1 MQNVLL
7 AGWSDTTFMIA
18 LLSSM
23 EQELPKDSQV
33 TLLNM
38 QPKDMVLGRLLFLV
52 VRLSHKIRL
61 AVWPRNQRNILIIRA
76 VAGRSQAPPTCASS
90 PQDRAHGL
98 PSATLLTDMLPVTT
112 A

>member
-38 QPKDMVLGRLLFLV
+38 QPKDNG
-52 VRLSHKIRL
+52 
-61 AVWPRNQRNILIIRA
+61 P
-76 VAGRSQAPPTCASS
+76 G
-90 PQDRAHGL
+90 
-98 PSATLLTDMLPVTT
+98 
-112 A
+112 